1 MTKYK
6 HIFFDL
12 DRTLWDF
19 ERNTEQTFR
28 DLYKS
33 YELSAIIPDFSSFY
47 TTYNETN
54 LLLWQQYLD
63 GKLKKEVLRTLRFQ
77 MTLEKCGLNDPV
89 LAEKMGMDY
98 ILMSPLKTELFP
110 DTLETLEI
118 LKKKYQLHII
128 TNGFNEVQFVKIRNC
143 GLEPFFTS
151 VVTSE
156 RAGFQKPR
164 KEIFD
169 IAIKGVNA
177 RKKESIMVG
186 DDFEIDILGAK
197 EAGIDQVWFNPH
209 GKESDFQPTFEV
221 KRIRELQD
229 IL

>member
-19 ERNTEQTFR
+19 EKNTEETFR
-28 DLYKS
+28 DLYES
-33 YELSAIIPDFSSFY
+33 YGLASKIPHFQDFFSS
-47 TTYNETN
+47 YNEIN
-54 LLLWQQYLD
+54 HVLWQDYLD
-63 GKLKKEVLRTLRFQ
+63 GKLKKEILRTLRFQ
-77 MTLEKCGLNDPV
+77 MTLEKFGLNDPS

-98 ILMSPLKTELFP
+98 IQLSPLKTALFS
-110 DTLETLEI
+110 DTIKTLEY
-118 LKKKYQLHII
+118 LKPNYRMHII

-151 VVTSE
+151 VITSE
-156 RAGFQKPR
+156 RAGYQKPR

-177 RKKESIMVG
+177 RKKDSIMVG

-197 EAGIDQVWFNPH
+197 EAGIDQIWFNPY
-209 GKESDFQPTFEV
+209 GKKADIQPTFEV
-221 KRIRELQD
+221 RTIRELQD
-229 IL
+229 IF